1 MEEVKDYSVEGIAND
16 VQELK
21 IETASQFLSPPHP
34 LSANIQDAPRDVVH
48 HPDSFGGCS
57 TMTNSVAGKEVRDDS
72 ATTKRST
79 LSDCAPSLA
88 DRDCDAASYDRD
100 EQMASKNPS
109 VREESSSS
117 FTIDVGKGSL
127 MEISELGTRSS
138 LQSFSLQ
145 DQGGDTFSSASC
157 GSSEEDSDYTLSDGS
172 SLASCSID
180 YRCGLTPYVPSYDS
194 TLLDDGSMS
203 YGTSFSGSSF
213 ESY

>member
-1 MEEVKDYSVEGIAND
+1 MEKVKDYSVEGIAND

-34 LSANIQDAPRDVVH
+34 LSANIHDAPCDVVH
-48 HPDSFGGCS
+48 HHDSIGGCS

-72 ATTKRST
+72 ATTKHST

-88 DRDCDAASYDRD
+88 DRDCDAAGYDRD

-109 VREESSSS
+109 VQEESSSS
-117 FTIDVGKGSL
+117 FTVDVGKGSL

-138 LQSFSLQ
+138 LQSFSMSLQ

-157 GSSEEDSDYTLSDGS
+157 GSSEEDSDY

-180 YRCGLTPYVPSYDS
+180 YKCGLTPYAPSYES